1 MKIGNIIQWIDK
13 KLASAATVTAKKN
26 ESKGNKGLF
35 TDFKADK
42 IIRWGV
48 SSVFALLVCYFIF
61 FYQIELVAQGRGITS
76 IKNSDVVIKL
86 PESAYIKSIYVSQSE
101 AVKKGSPLITY
112 RNIDDEYL
120 LKKTEEILEKSLRLQ
135 QEIEDEI
142 CYLFSSA
149 FSDAPKNDIPVA
161 VECKDKAEGFSAG
174 AKYVSQFYTDYQKEK
189 KYFLNSANE
198 RLKQKE
204 NLYSKLEVLQKKQK
218 ALSKGGAE
226 TVRFYDL
233 QAEITDLNAQ
243 IISHGLLEM
252 EHEKKLNDKLVVFTM
267 KRAERV
273 LTLKQESEALKTEII
288 EKTNQAD
295 LWREKKQLSVI
306 HSPITGSVLSMMD
319 GISPNIY
326 LDKGAE
332 LFVLKK
338 EGVSKE
344 VKARFDSR
352 YRAHINV
359 GSKVKI
365 KISAPGA
372 NYLFSGVITE
382 ISSDSLQNEKSN
394 YQSGRYYE
402 VTVLPD
408 QGFIDSSID
417 LGLDVDVFAISER
430 ATVFDY
436 IMSVIPLYSKLEVW

>member
-1 MKIGNIIQWIDK
+1 MKIGKFIEWVDK
-13 KLASAATVTAKKN
+13 KLASVESGAKN
-26 ESKGNKGLF
+26 QSTSKSMLWGRGLQLERV
-35 TDFKADK
+35 
-42 IIRWGV
+42 IRWGV
-48 SSVFALLVCYFIF
+48 SCVFILLVSYFIF
-61 FYQIELVAQGRGITS
+61 FYQIELVAQGRGITT

-86 PESAYIKSIYVSQSE
+86 PESAYIKSIHVSQS
-101 AVKKGSPLITY
+101 AFIKKGDPLITY

-120 LKKTEEILEKSLRLQ
+120 LKKTEEILEKSLRQ
-135 QEIEDEI
+135 KKENEDEI
-142 CYLFSSA
+142 CYLFSDVFA
-149 FSDAPKNDIPVA
+149 DAPKGEIPVS
-161 VECKDKAEGFSAG
+161 VECQEKALGFSAG
-174 AKYVSQFYTDYQKEK
+174 SKYISQFYNDYKKEK
-189 KYFLNSANE
+189 SYYLNSANE
-198 RLKQKE
+198 RLKQKQ
-204 NLYSKLEVLQKKQK
+204 NLYSKLEILQKKQK
-218 ALSKGGAE
+218 ALSRGGAE

-233 QAEITDLNAQ
+233 EAEINDLNAQ
-243 IISHGLLEM
+243 IISHDLLEL
-252 EHEKKLNDKLVVFTM
+252 EHKKKLNDKLVAFTL

-273 LTLKQESEALKTEII
+273 LSLKQESESLQTDII

-306 HSPITGSVLSMMD
+306 HSPITGSVLNMMD

-326 LDKGAE
+326 LDKGVE

-352 YRAHINV
+352 YRAHINT

-372 NYLFSGVITE
+372 NYLFSGEIVE

-394 YQSGRYYE
+394 FNSGRYYE

-408 QGFIDSSID
+408 QEFINSSID

>member
-1 MKIGNIIQWIDK
+1 MRIGKLIQWLDK
-13 KLASAATVTAKKN
+13 RLPSTNEGSSKNKEVKASGAPRTIKI
-26 ESKGNKGLF
+26 NKIVQWSLMGGF
-35 TDFKADK
+35 F
-42 IIRWGV
+42 IVI
-48 SSVFALLVCYFIF
+48 SYFIF
-61 FYQIELVAQGRGITS
+61 YFQIELVAQGRGITS

-101 AVKKGSPLITY
+101 PIKKGDPLITY

-120 LKKTEEILEKSLRLQ
+120 LKKTEEILEKTIRLRK
-135 QEIEDEI
+135 EIEDEM
-142 CYLFSSA
+142 CYLFSSV
-149 FSDAPKNDIPVA
+149 FSDAPKSEIPIA
-161 VECKDKAEGFSAG
+161 VECKEKGIGFSAG
-174 AKYVSQFYTDYQKEK
+174 AKYVSQFYDDYQKEK
-189 KYFLNSANE
+189 KYYLNSANE
-198 RLKQKE
+198 RLKQKQ
-204 NLYSKLEVLQKKQK
+204 NLYGKLEVLQKKQK

-233 QAEITDLNAQ
+233 EAETSDLNAQ
-243 IISHGLLEM
+243 IISHGLLEL

-273 LTLKQESEALKTEII
+273 LTLKQEAEALQTEII

-295 LWREKKQLSVI
+295 LWREKKKLSVI
-306 HSPITGSVLSMMD
+306 NSPISGNVLSMMD
-319 GISPNIY
+319 GIAPNIY
-326 LDKGAE
+326 LEKGVE

-365 KISAPGA
+365 KITAPGT
-372 NYLFSGVITE
+372 NYLFSGVIVDV
-382 ISSDSLQNEKSN
+382 SSDSLQNEKNSMN
-394 YQSGRYYE
+394 GGRHYE
-402 VTVLPD
+402 ATVVPD
-408 QGFIDSSID
+408 QDFLDSSID
-417 LGLDVDVFAISER
+417 LGLDVEVFAISER
-430 ATVFDY
+430 ATIFDY